1 MSATSSSRDYNS
13 ESTFAAEQEANAG
26 RRTRLSTV
34 LRTIRKDK
42 GALVGAGILI
52 AVALFVVI
60 FPLLSDRSPT
70 APDPVNGSLPPFS
83 PGYVLGSDQLGRDI
97 LTRIAYGGRVSLVVA
112 IVPVLTSLVLG
123 VLLGLMAGYY
133 GRFVDTIIM
142 RSMDVLLA
150 IPALL
155 FAIGIAAALGPSM
168 RNLIIALLV
177 IGVPSFARIVRSQ
190 VLQVRETDYVLAARA
205 IGQSQ
210 RGIIARHILPNVL
223 APVIVFATLQTG
235 LMIILAAGLSFLGL
249 GVQPPT
255 PDWGVMLAQGRPVLA
270 SAAHIATIPGLVIF
284 AVVLGLNLLGDGL
297 RDALDPRL
305 TGS

>member
-1 MSATSSSRDYNS
+1 MTATSSRQDYKS
-13 ESTFAAEQEANAG
+13 ESTTDALESANTG
-26 RRTRLSTV
+26 RRTRLGMV
-34 LRTIRKDK
+34 LRSLRQDK
-42 GALVGAGILI
+42 GALFGATILI
-52 AVALFVVI
+52 AIILFVLA
-60 FPLLSDRSPT
+60 FPLVSDRSPT
-70 APDPVNGSLPPFS
+70 APDPANGSLPPLS
-83 PGYVLGSDQLGRDI
+83 PGYILGSDQLGRDI
-97 LTRIAYGGRVSLVVA
+97 MTRIAYGGRVSLIVA
-112 IVPVLTSLVLG
+112 IVPVVTSLVLG
-123 VLLGLMAGYY
+123 VFLGLVAGYF
-133 GRFVDTIIM
+133 GGFADSLIM

-177 IGVPSFARIVRSQ
+177 VGVPSFARIVRSQ
-190 VLQVRETDYVLAARA
+190 VLQVRETDYVLASRA
-205 IGQSQ
+205 IGQTQ
-210 RGIIARHILPNVL
+210 RGIILRHVLPNVL

-255 PDWGVMLAQGRPVLA
+255 PDWGVMLAQGRPILS
-270 SAAHIATIPGLVIF
+270 SAPHVATVPGLVIF
-284 AVVLGLNLLGDGL
+284 AVVIGLNLLGDGL

>member
-1 MSATSSSRDYNS
+1 MSATSSPQDYKG
-13 ESTFAAEQEANAG
+13 EAGVIDQETANAG
-26 RRTRLSTV
+26 RRTRMAMVTRSL
-34 LRTIRKDK
+34 RKDK
-42 GALVGAGILI
+42 GALFGAGIL
-52 AVALFVVI
+52 VAIILFVLIYPIV
-60 FPLLSDRSPT
+60 SGRSPT

-83 PGYVLGSDQLGRDI
+83 SGYVLGSDQLGRDI
-97 LTRIAYGGRVSLVVA
+97 MTRIAYGGRVSLIVA
-112 IVPVLTSLVLG
+112 IVPVITSLVLG
-123 VLLGLMAGYY
+123 VFLGLMAGYF
-133 GRFVDTIIM
+133 GGIVDTLIM
-142 RSMDVLLA
+142 RAMDIMLA

-177 IGVPSFARIVRSQ
+177 VGVPSFARIVRSQ
-190 VLQVRETDYVLAARA
+190 VLQVRETDYVLASRA

-210 RGIIARHILPNVL
+210 RGIITRHVLPNVL

-255 PDWGVMLAQGRPVLA
+255 PDWGVMLAQGRPILS
-270 SAAHIATIPGLVIF
+270 SAPHVATVPGLVIF
-284 AVVLGLNLLGDGL
+284 AVVIGLNLLGDGL

>member
-1 MSATSSSRDYNS
+1 MSATSSPQKYKGASMTD
-13 ESTFAAEQEANAG
+13 AQEAADSR
-26 RRTRLSTV
+26 RRTRMGMV
-34 LRTIRKDK
+34 LRSLRQDK
-42 GALVGAGILI
+42 GALFGAGILI
-52 AVALFVVI
+52 TIILFVLIVPI
-60 FPLLSDRSPT
+60 LSDRSPT
-70 APDPVNGSLPPFS
+70 APDPANGSLPPLS

-97 LTRIAYGGRVSLVVA
+97 MTRIAYGGRVSLIVA
-112 IVPVLTSLVLG
+112 IIPVITSLVLG
-123 VLLGLMAGYY
+123 VFLGLVAGYY
-133 GRFVDTIIM
+133 GGFADSLIM
-142 RSMDVLLA
+142 RSMDVMLA

-177 IGVPSFARIVRSQ
+177 VGVPSFARIVRSQ
-190 VLQVRETDYVLAARA
+190 VLQVRETDYVLASRA
-205 IGQSQ
+205 IGQHQ
-210 RGIIARHILPNVL
+210 RGIILRHVLPNVL

-270 SAAHIATIPGLVIF
+270 NAPHVATVPGLVIF
-284 AVVLGLNLLGDGL
+284 AVVIGLNLLGDGL